1 VRVSDVRPGD
11 RWLFLTP
18 EAEAELPAA
27 VATLAA
33 AVGDPGCS
41 EAGERATVE
50 RLIAEGDYPAWLDY
64 LGERRRLLER
74 YLERFGAD
82 AVAAH
87 VAVVLNE
94 QHMLGL
100 TLTDGGQ
107 AAERER
113 RQSARLLRSV
123 AGADAR

>member
-1 VRVSDVRPGD
+1 MSGIRPRD

-27 VATLAA
+27 VAALAA
-33 AVGDPGCS
+33 AVGDPGSS
-41 EAGERATVE
+41 EATEQAIVE
-50 RLIAEGDYPAWLDY
+50 RLIAEGDYPAWLAY
-64 LGERRRLLER
+64 LGARRRLLER
-74 YLERFGAD
+74 YVEQFGAD
-82 AVAAH
+82 ALAVHVAA
-87 VAVVLNE
+87 VLNE

-100 TLTDGGQ
+100 TLSGGGQ

-123 AGADAR
+123 AGTGAR

>member
-1 VRVSDVRPGD
+1 MSDVRPRD

-27 VATLAA
+27 VAALAR
-33 AVGDPGCS
+33 AVGDRGWS
-41 EAGERATVE
+41 EAGERETVE
-50 RLIAEGDYPAWLDY
+50 RLIADGDYLAWLEY

-74 YLERFGAD
+74 YLEQFGAD
-82 AVAAH
+82 TVAAH

-100 TLTDGGQ
+100 TLSGGGQ
-107 AAERER
+107 MAERER

>member
-1 VRVSDVRPGD
+1 MSGVRPRD

-27 VATLAA
+27 VAALAA
-33 AVGDPGCS
+33 AVGDPGWS
-41 EAGERATVE
+41 EASERATVE
-50 RLIAEGDYPAWLDY
+50 RLIADGDYPAWLDY
-64 LGERRRLLER
+64 LAARRRLLER

-100 TLTDGGQ
+100 TLTGGGQ
-107 AAERER
+107 VAERER

-123 AGADAR
+123 VGAGAR

>member
-1 VRVSDVRPGD
+1 VSDVRPRD

-27 VATLAA
+27 VAALAE
-33 AVGDPGCS
+33 AVGHPGWS
-41 EAGERATVE
+41 EASERATVE

-64 LGERRRLLER
+64 LARRRLLLER
-74 YLERFGAD
+74 YLGRFGAD

-100 TLTDGGQ
+100 TLTGGGQ
-107 AAERER
+107 VAERER
-113 RQSARLLRSV
+113 RQSARLLREV

>member
-1 VRVSDVRPGD
+1 MSGIRPRD

-27 VATLAA
+27 VVALAA
-33 AVGDPGCS
+33 AVGDPGWS
-41 EAGERATVE
+41 EPVEVATVE
-50 RLIAEGDYPAWLDY
+50 RLIAEGDYPAWLAY
-64 LGERRRLLER
+64 LGARRRLLER
-74 YLERFGAD
+74 YVERFGAD
-82 AVAAH
+82 ALAVHVAA
-87 VAVVLNE
+87 VLNE

-100 TLTDGGQ
+100 TLSGGGQ

-123 AGADAR
+123 AGTDAR